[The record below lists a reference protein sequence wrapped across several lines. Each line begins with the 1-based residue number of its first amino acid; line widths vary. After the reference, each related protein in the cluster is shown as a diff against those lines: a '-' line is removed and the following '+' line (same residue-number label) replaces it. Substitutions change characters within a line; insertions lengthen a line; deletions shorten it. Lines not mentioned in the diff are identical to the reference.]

1 MVKFLSLQYR
11 LGHITVAQVKSLVGK
26 VLTEAECIRIIGNA

>member
-11 LGHITVAQVKSLVGK
+11 LGNTTSAQVKSLVGK